1 MRKFFLGWVLP
12 LLIAVAVMF
21 VLWLVYHNRI
31 YKVGGDAMSP
41 TLQRGQTVLVSYDSK
56 IRRGDIVLVNDIFA
70 PQGDAVNH
78 LAFTRCVGLPGD
90 TLKNVSLPSLY
101 KNLVLPRRGMTVV
114 LNYAN
119 YMIYK
124 DLMERYEGVN
134 IEWRNGGYYVDGR
147 QTLRYMFKRSYVY
160 LSNDNGN
167 DLADSRS
174 FGPVPS
180 DVISGKIAL
189 DF

>member
-1 MRKFFLGWVLP
+1 MLP

-21 VLWLVYHNRI
+21 ALWLVYHDRI
-31 YKVGGDAMSP
+31 YKVDGDSMSP

-56 IRRGDIVLVNDIFA
+56 IRRGDIVLVCNNFL
-70 PQGDAVNH
+70 PQGDGEKN
-78 LAFTRCVGLPGD
+78 LSFKRCVAVPGD
-90 TLKNVSLPSLY
+90 TLKNVQLPSLY
-101 KNLVLPRRGMTVV
+101 SPLVVPRRGTTIA

-119 YMIYK
+119 YKIYK
-124 DLMERYEGVN
+124 DLMAQYEGVK

-147 QTLRYMFKRSYVY
+147 LTHRYMFKRSYVY
-160 LSNDNGN
+160 LRNDNSD

-174 FGPVPS
+174 FGLVPS
-180 DVISGKIAL
+180 DAVAGKITL